1 MKNEQRNQG
10 FFKNI
15 IETKIG
21 LIVLLFLA
29 MILIFNDLSKPGLPS
44 FDDCTKAQRAWEMLK
59 GGDWI
64 TPHYA
69 GEPNFDHPPFYF
81 WMLAGSFA
89 LLGKVEFA
97 ARFFGA
103 LCAFFTV
110 LVAYKLGHTV
120 KSRSVGWF
128 AAFFLSTSYMFLK
141 LSRRVATDVPFMLF
155 ASLALYF
162 FIRIYQESSNP
173 VALPSSK
180 KLRVYSLFFGVS
192 VGISGLIKSVFVIF
206 PLLTPLVFLV
216 FRKEI
221 KSRAARYYYPGAA
234 LGAILAGWWYVYEYI
249 KYGSRFIDEF
259 VGQFLIGH
267 AGGMSDLGEFGPLG
281 YFYEF
286 LRHFWLWLPL
296 TVYAFWFIGKKR
308 LLKELPS
315 MKIITVHL
323 IFPFIILSLFG
334 DKSIRY
340 AMFLFIP
347 TLILTSFA
355 VIVVV
360 KNRTGNY
367 AKYAVIFLASIC
379 VYMIAK
385 PIDMNN
391 IPNHDY
397 IILRDLIED
406 GTVKVKGRYF
416 YHYGGGYA
424 ENRQPM
430 LFYTGYDLKG
440 IVDEE
445 LGMDTLL
452 KNKQRFFLLIP
463 KAEYRKNFR
472 RDFIIKAY
480 LETRYVLISKKYLA
494 KNQ

>member
-1 MKNEQRNQG
+1 MKKMQRGQD
-10 FFKNI
+10 FFKNL
-15 IETKIG
+15 IETRIG
-21 LIVLLFLA
+21 LIVLLFLT

-44 FDDCTKAQRAWEMLK
+44 FDDCTKAQRAWEMLV

-89 LLGKVEFA
+89 IFGKVEFA
-97 ARFFGA
+97 ARLFGA
-103 LCAFFTV
+103 LCAFLTV

-141 LSRRVATDVPFMLF
+141 LSRRVATDLPFMLF
-155 ASLALYF
+155 SSLALYF

-173 VALPSSK
+173 VTLLSSK
-180 KLRVYSLFFGVS
+180 KLRAYSLLFGVS

-206 PLLTPLVFLV
+206 PLFAPLVFLV

-221 KSRAARYYYPGAA
+221 KSRAAKFYYPGAA
-234 LGAILAGWWYVYEYI
+234 LGALLAGWWYVYEYI
-249 KYGSRFIDEF
+249 KYGSRFVDEF

-267 AGGMSDLGEFGPLG
+267 AEGMSGLGEFGPLG

-296 TVYAFWFIGKKR
+296 TIYAFWFIGKKR
-308 LLKELPS
+308 LLKSIPS
-315 MKIITVHL
+315 MKIIAVHL
-323 IFPFIILSLFG
+323 VFPFIILSLFG

-340 AMFLFIP
+340 SMFLFIP
-347 TLILTSFA
+347 ALLLTSLA
-355 VIVVV
+355 VIVMI
-360 KNRTGNY
+360 KNRTDKF
-367 AKYAVIFLASIC
+367 AKYAVIFLALIS
-379 VYMIAK
+379 VYMVIK

-397 IILRDLIED
+397 IILRDLIDD
-406 GTVKVKGRYF
+406 GTVKVKGRDF
-416 YHYGGGYA
+416 YHYTGGYA

-430 LFYTGYDLKG
+430 LFYTGYDLSG
-440 IVDEE
+440 IINNKAE
-445 LGMDTLL
+445 LENLL
-452 KNKQRFFLLIP
+452 RVERRFFILVPEKERTDFVKKGFKAAARLKYRLLMVT
-463 KAEYRKNFR
+463 KRKR
-472 RDFIIKAY
+472 
-480 LETRYVLISKKYLA
+480 
-494 KNQ
+494 